1 MLWERL
7 HVVSLSDNIQADVVE
22 AFNSTSRYLDDFFN
36 FYTPYFEQMVSQVY
50 PDELQFKKANS
61 FDTKSPLLDLDL
73 SLMNVI
79 ASSKIYDRREDFNL
93 EIVNFPFIG
102 GNIRH
107 SPSCGVYISKFIFLR
122 EYVLILVN

>member
-1 MLWERL
+1 MCVCARV
-7 HVVSLSDNIQADVVE
+7 HCARACVCV
-22 AFNSTSRYLDDFFN
+22 
-36 FYTPYFEQMVSQVY
+36 
-50 PDELQFKKANS
+50 K
-61 FDTKSPLLDLDL
+61 LDLDL
-73 SLMNVI
+73 SLTDVV

-122 EYVLILVN
+122 EYVLI